1 MSQGGKK
8 CEAMGPKL
16 QFPSL
21 WNSASHARSEVR
33 PIDAGSGLRPSRGC
47 HQALG
52 WDRRSSLYRTAAAL
66 ALYPLLLA
74 GPYADA
80 TQGARPAASNAIGS
94 SSGESFAERKLKE
107 IVKRQEAIFDRIE
120 EDGGEY
126 HQGDFEVAMRS
137 ITHQYED
144 YLLNN
149 PEDVIGYILYGK
161 LLNKLGETEHA
172 VRQFLKA
179 DQIDP
184 KIHVVKQQLGNYM
197 AEHGKFQEALGF
209 FTQAVELS
217 PETALYY
224 YQIAEVMNLFRE
236 NIVLSGLFTRDEL
249 DCHMQ
254 EAFATAA
261 SLDPENRLFRFRYA
275 ESFYDVEAPDWE
287 TALQSWEALQEVA
300 QPGLEVEAILL
311 HRANALAELGRFE
324 EAEALSAQ
332 VIEPSLAMSNG
343 QVLEKIAQG
352 TDSTEGNTD

>member
-8 CEAMGPKL
+8 REAMGPKL

-21 WNSASHARSEVR
+21 WNSPSHARSEVR

-52 WDRRSSLYRTAAAL
+52 WDRRSTLYRTAAAL

-80 TQGARPAASNAIGS
+80 TQGARPAASNATGS

-126 HQGDFEVAMRS
+126 HQGDFEVSMKS
-137 ITHQYED
+137 ISHQYED

-236 NIVLSGLFTRDEL
+236 NIVLGGLFTLDEL
-249 DCHMQ
+249 DGHMQ

-287 TALQSWEALQEVA
+287 TALQLWEALQEVA

-332 VIEPSLAMSNG
+332 VIEPSLAMSNR